1 MARRGSPVDVVGVGR
16 TFALGDGE
24 VTALRG
30 LDMHVRPGGF
40 TALIGPSGCGKSTAL
55 RLVAGLDM
63 PDEGTIDMD
72 GSSPDEMRRGRRIG
86 VAFQD
91 PSLLPWRTVSTN
103 IRLAL
108 ELVGRRLDSE
118 AVTELIELVGLE
130 GFEKARPAQLSGGM
144 RQRVAIARSL
154 VTEPD
159 LLLLDEP
166 FGALDALT
174 RQQLNDEL
182 QRIWTARGTTTLLV
196 THSIPEA
203 VYAADEVLVMSPRPG
218 TIVARHTIGFE
229 RPRTREL
236 LLTDEFHAKVEAV
249 SGSLHRSEGQ
259 VAQLETDDS

>member
-1 MARRGSPVDVVGVGR
+1 
-16 TFALGDGE
+16 
-24 VTALRG
+24 
-30 LDMHVRPGGF
+30 MHVPAGGF
-40 TALIGPSGCGKSTAL
+40 SALIGPSGCGKSTAL
-55 RLVAGLDM
+55 RLVAGLDA

-72 GSSPDEMRRGRRIG
+72 GASPDQMRRGQRIG

-108 ELVGRRLDSE
+108 ELVGRRHDTGS
-118 AVTELIELVGLE
+118 VDDLIELVGLQ

-166 FGALDALT
+166 FGALDAL
-174 RQQLNDEL
+174 NDEL
-182 QRIWTARGTTTLLV
+182 QRIWTARGTTTILV

-203 VYAADEVLVMSPRPG
+203 VYVADEVLVMSPRPG
-218 TIVARHTIGFE
+218 QVVASHAIDFE
-229 RPRTREL
+229 RPRTRKL

-249 SGSLHRSEGQ
+249 SASLHRSEGQ
-259 VAQLETDDS
+259 VVQFEADDS

>member
-1 MARRGSPVDVVGVGR
+1 MARRGAPVDVVGVGR
-16 TFALGDGE
+16 TFALAGDE

-30 LDMHVRPGGF
+30 LDMHVPAGGF

-55 RLVAGLDM
+55 RLVAGLDT
-63 PDEGTIDMD
+63 PDEGIIDMD
-72 GSSPDEMRRGRRIG
+72 GSSPDDMRRGQRIG

-108 ELVGRRLDSE
+108 ELVGRRHDTK
-118 AVTELIELVGLE
+118 AVDELVELVGLQ
-130 GFEKARPAQLSGGM
+130 GFEKARPSQLSGGM

-154 VTEPD
+154 VTQPD

-182 QRIWTARGTTTLLV
+182 QRIWTARGTTTILV

-203 VYAADEVLVMSPRPG
+203 VYVADEVLVMSPRPG
-218 TIVARHTIGFE
+218 RIVASHTIDFE
-229 RPRTREL
+229 RPRTRGL
-236 LLTDEFHAKVEAV
+236 LLTDVFHAEVEAV
-249 SGSLHRSEGQ
+249 SASLHRSEGQ
-259 VAQLETDDS
+259 VVQLDPDAS

>member
-1 MARRGSPVDVVGVGR
+1 MTQRGTPVDVVGVGR
-16 TFALGDGE
+16 TFALGTDE

-30 LDMHVRPGGF
+30 FDLHVAAGGF
-40 TALIGPSGCGKSTAL
+40 CALIGPSGCGKSTAL
-55 RLVAGLDM
+55 RLVAGLDR
-63 PDEGTIDMD
+63 PDEGSIDI
-72 GSSPDEMRRGRRIG
+72 GGASPDEMRRQQRIG

-91 PSLLPWRTVSTN
+91 PSLLPWRSVAAN

-108 ELVGRRLDSE
+108 ELVGRRDSD
-118 AVTELIELVGLE
+118 AVDELVELVGLQ

-182 QRIWTARGTTTLLV
+182 QRIWTARGTTTVLV

-203 VYAADEVLVMSPRPG
+203 VYAADEVVVMSPRPG
-218 TIVARHTIGFE
+218 RVVARHQVVFE
-229 RPRTREL
+229 RPRTSGL
-236 LLTDEFHAKVEAV
+236 LLTDTFHAAVEMV
-249 SGSLHRSEGQ
+249 SASLHRSEGQ
-259 VAQLETDDS
+259 VVQLHAETT